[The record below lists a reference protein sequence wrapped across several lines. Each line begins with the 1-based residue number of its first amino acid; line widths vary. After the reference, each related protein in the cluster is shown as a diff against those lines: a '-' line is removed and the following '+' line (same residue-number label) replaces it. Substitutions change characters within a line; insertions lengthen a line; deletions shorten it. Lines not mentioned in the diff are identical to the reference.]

1 MLVVKCGKFQ
11 LPMELLLL
19 VTFLEA
25 ENDINHE
32 PEPIANSLM
41 SYIHAYTRKKSLQ
54 PACWH

>member
-1 MLVVKCGKFQ
+1 MLVVKCGNFQ
-11 LPMELLLL
+11 LPMELFLL

-25 ENDINHE
+25 ESNINHE

-54 PACWH
+54 PAC